1 MKTYWA
7 VIEKEWR
14 QLEIELEGELYG
26 GEFRVKKVIMR
37 DINNW
42 HVTEDD
48 FNWVTDQ
55 LINKGNLF
63 EVFDEK
69 VRSEGNGDVLD
80 VSLL

>member
-7 VIEKEWR
+7 VIEKDGR

-26 GEFRVKKVIMR
+26 GEFRVKKVIVC
-37 DINNW
+37 DVDNEAF
-42 HVTEDD
+42 TESD
-48 FNWVTDQ
+48 FDWVIDE
-55 LINKGNLF
+55 LVNKGNLF

-69 VRSEGNGDVLD
+69 VRSEGNRDVLD

>member
-7 VIEKEWR
+7 VIEKDGR

-26 GEFRVKKVIMR
+26 GEFRVKKGIVR
-37 DINNW
+37 AINNW
-42 HVTEDD
+42 YVTEDD
-48 FNWVTDQ
+48 FNWVVDE
-55 LINKGNLF
+55 LVNKGNLF